1 MFFADVD
8 DTTTF
13 EKFCRLQFDGK
24 SEQLMAEYLQK
35 YPLKAEEVEILEKF
49 EFPET
54 ETHVRKGQDSIVG
67 KLSKGYPQVPQFQI
81 SPDYKNHIEN
91 LPIYPFKEEILNTI
105 EKVSCFEILS
115 FFSWEDKIWKDEIIK
130 RSRNQIHN

>member
-1 MFFADVD
+1 MTFTDVD

-13 EKFCRLQFDGK
+13 EKFCRLQLDGK
-24 SEQLMAEYLQK
+24 SEQLMAEYLQT
-35 YPLKAEEVEILEKF
+35 YPLRAEEVEILEKF

-54 ETHVRKGQDSIVG
+54 ETHLRKGQDSIVG
-67 KLSKGYPQVPQFQI
+67 KLSKGYPQIPQFQI

-105 EKVSCFEILS
+105 EKVSYFQTLS
-115 FFSWEDKIWKDEIIK
+115 VFHGKIEFGKLKLLNYSKIQSII
-130 RSRNQIHN
+130 